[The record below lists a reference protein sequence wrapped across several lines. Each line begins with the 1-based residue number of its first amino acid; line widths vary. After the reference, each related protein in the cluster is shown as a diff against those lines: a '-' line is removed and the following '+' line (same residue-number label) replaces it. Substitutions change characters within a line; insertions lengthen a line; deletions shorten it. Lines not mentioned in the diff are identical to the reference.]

1 MKNEFEKKEVWLNSY
16 PIFLWL
22 VSEPLVGL
30 IDSKIA
36 SYIDIDVLAAVG
48 IGETIY
54 FVFIWI
60 FIFLAYGTT
69 PYVSSLQA
77 TKQINKLNYFIS
89 FGRKSS
95 LLIGILSAG
104 LLIFVSSQ
112 LINFFEPTPNVSSK
126 AISYLMLRSLGL
138 PFYLL
143 NMHSTAVLRG
153 MKYPKIT
160 LYSSVIVGVS
170 NMVLSYFLG
179 IVLNFGITGI
189 AVSSS
194 IAFFISSLYS
204 TKVLIDTQT
213 QTTNSVISEEKKE
226 ISKKFFSVGFFIFIR
241 SMFLTLFMA
250 YLRNRASLMSMSEI
264 ALQHVLLQLWSFG
277 YVFVDALAIAAQT
290 LVAEHKAK
298 FNLYK
303 NSKLKKYLNSL
314 TLKIAVFLFIIS
326 FIFLENMVLLITDAS
341 LVSIIDVELKIL
353 FALSLLIGSFAFL
366 WDGVLLGLDKS
377 RQFSTLTVISSIF
390 GFLSCAY
397 LLTQDN
403 SLSSLWIGLNASLLS
418 RALLG
423 LLPPNGG
430 LIYSL

>member
-36 SYIDIDVLAAVG
+36 SYIDIDVLSAVG

-77 TKQINKLNYFIS
+77 TKQIDKLNYFIS

-95 LLIGILSAG
+95 LLIGIVSAG

-112 LINFFEPTPNVSSK
+112 LIYFFEPTPNVSSK
-126 AISYLMLRSLGL
+126 AISYLILRSLGL

-170 NMVLSYFLG
+170 NVVLSYFLG

-290 LVAEHKAK
+290 LVAEYKAK

-326 FIFLENMVLLITDAS
+326 FIFLENMVLLITEAS

-377 RQFSTLTVISSIF
+377 RQFSTLTVISSIL

-423 LLPPNGG
+423 
-430 LIYSL
+430 YYHQMED

>member
-36 SYIDIDVLAAVG
+36 SHIGIDVLSAVG

-95 LLIGILSAG
+95 LLIGIVSAG

-126 AISYLMLRSLGL
+126 AISYLTLRSLGL

-170 NMVLSYFLG
+170 NVVLSYFLG

-194 IAFFISSLYS
+194 IAFLISSLYS

-290 LVAEHKAK
+290 LVAEYKAK

-303 NSKLKKYLNSL
+303 NSELKKYLNSL
-314 TLKIAVFLFIIS
+314 TLKIAAFLFIIS
-326 FIFLENMVLLITDAS
+326 FIFLENMVLLITDVS

-423 LLPPNGG
+423 
-430 LIYSL
+430 YYHQMED

>member
-1 MKNEFEKKEVWLNSY
+1 MKNEFEKKDVWLNSY

-77 TKQINKLNYFIS
+77 TKQIDKLNYFIS

-95 LLIGILSAG
+95 LLIGIVSAG

-112 LINFFEPTPNVSSK
+112 LVNFFEPTPNVSSK

-170 NMVLSYFLG
+170 NVVLSYFLG

-290 LVAEHKAK
+290 LVAEYKAN

-303 NSKLKKYLNSL
+303 TSELKKYLNSL
-314 TLKIAVFLFIIS
+314 TLKIAAFLFIIS
-326 FIFLENMVLLITDAS
+326 FIFLENMVLLITDVS

-423 LLPPNGG
+423 
-430 LIYSL
+430 YYHQMED

>member
-36 SYIDIDVLAAVG
+36 SYIDIDVLSAVG

-77 TKQINKLNYFIS
+77 TKQIDKLNYFIS

-95 LLIGILSAG
+95 LLIGIVSAG

-170 NMVLSYFLG
+170 NVVLSYFLG

-194 IAFFISSLYS
+194 IAFLISSLYS

-298 FNLYK
+298 FSLYE

-314 TLKIAVFLFIIS
+314 TLKIAVFLFVIS
-326 FIFLENMVLLITDAS
+326 FIFLENMVLLITEAS

-423 LLPPNGG
+423 
-430 LIYSL
+430 YYHQMED

>member
-36 SYIDIDVLAAVG
+36 SYIDIDVLSAVG

-77 TKQINKLNYFIS
+77 TKQIDKLNYFIS
-89 FGRKSS
+89 YGRKSS
-95 LLIGILSAG
+95 LLIGIVSAG

-170 NMVLSYFLG
+170 NVVLSYFLG

-189 AVSSS
+189 AISSS
-194 IAFFISSLYS
+194 IAFLISSLYS

-290 LVAEHKAK
+290 LVAEYKAK

-423 LLPPNGG
+423 
-430 LIYSL
+430 YYHQMED

>member
-36 SYIDIDVLAAVG
+36 SYIDIDVLSAVG

-77 TKQINKLNYFIS
+77 TKQIDKLNYFIS

-95 LLIGILSAG
+95 LLIGIVSAG

-126 AISYLMLRSLGL
+126 AISYLILRSLGL

-170 NMVLSYFLG
+170 NVVLSYFLG

-290 LVAEHKAK
+290 LVAEYKAK

-303 NSKLKKYLNSL
+303 NSELKKYLNSL

-423 LLPPNGG
+423 
-430 LIYSL
+430 YYHQMED

>member
-77 TKQINKLNYFIS
+77 TKQIDKLNYFIS

-95 LLIGILSAG
+95 LLIGIVSAG

-126 AISYLMLRSLGL
+126 AISYLILRSLGL

-170 NMVLSYFLG
+170 NVVLSYFLG

-290 LVAEHKAK
+290 LVAEYKAK

-303 NSKLKKYLNSL
+303 NSELKKYLNSL
-314 TLKIAVFLFIIS
+314 TLKIAAFLFIIS
-326 FIFLENMVLLITDAS
+326 FMFLENMVLLITDVS

-423 LLPPNGG
+423 
-430 LIYSL
+430 YYHQMED

>member
-36 SYIDIDVLAAVG
+36 SYIDIDVLSAVG

-77 TKQINKLNYFIS
+77 TKQIDKLNYFIS

-95 LLIGILSAG
+95 LLIGIVSAG

-170 NMVLSYFLG
+170 NVVLSYFLG

-194 IAFFISSLYS
+194 IAFLISSLYS

-290 LVAEHKAK
+290 LVAEYKAK

-303 NSKLKKYLNSL
+303 NSELKKYLNSL
-314 TLKIAVFLFIIS
+314 TLKIAAFLFIIS
-326 FIFLENMVLLITDAS
+326 FIFLENMVLLITDVS

-423 LLPPNGG
+423 
-430 LIYSL
+430 YYHQMED

>member
-77 TKQINKLNYFIS
+77 TKQISKLNYFIS

-126 AISYLMLRSLGL
+126 AISYLILRSLGL

-170 NMVLSYFLG
+170 NVVLSYFLG

-290 LVAEHKAK
+290 LVAEYKAK

-303 NSKLKKYLNSL
+303 NSELKKYLNSL
-314 TLKIAVFLFIIS
+314 TLKIAAFLFIIS
-326 FIFLENMVLLITDAS
+326 FIFLENMVLLITDVS

-366 WDGVLLGLDKS
+366 WDGILLGLDKS
-377 RQFSTLTVISSIF
+377 RQFSTLTVISSIL

-423 LLPPNGG
+423 
-430 LIYSL
+430 YYHQMED

>member
-36 SYIDIDVLAAVG
+36 SYIDIDVLSAVG

-77 TKQINKLNYFIS
+77 TKQIDKLNYFIS

-95 LLIGILSAG
+95 LLIGIVSAG

-170 NMVLSYFLG
+170 NVVLSYFLG

-290 LVAEHKAK
+290 LVAEYKAK

-303 NSKLKKYLNSL
+303 DSELKKYLNSL
-314 TLKIAVFLFIIS
+314 TLKIAAFLFIIS
-326 FIFLENMVLLITDAS
+326 FIFLENMVLLITDVS

-366 WDGVLLGLDKS
+366 WDGILLGLDKS
-377 RQFSTLTVISSIF
+377 RQFSTLTVISSIL

-423 LLPPNGG
+423 
-430 LIYSL
+430 YYYQMED

>member
-36 SYIDIDVLAAVG
+36 SYIDIDVLSAVG

-77 TKQINKLNYFIS
+77 TKQIDKLNYFIS

-95 LLIGILSAG
+95 LLIGIVSAG

-170 NMVLSYFLG
+170 NVVLSYFLG
-179 IVLNFGITGI
+179 IVLNFGIIGI

-290 LVAEHKAK
+290 LVAEYKAK

-377 RQFSTLTVISSIF
+377 RQFSTLTVISSIL

-397 LLTQDN
+397 LLAQDN

-423 LLPPNGG
+423 
-430 LIYSL
+430 YYHQMED

>member
-36 SYIDIDVLAAVG
+36 SYIDIDVLSAVG

-77 TKQINKLNYFIS
+77 TKQIDKLNYFIS

-95 LLIGILSAG
+95 LLIGIVSAG

-170 NMVLSYFLG
+170 NVVLSYFLG

-194 IAFFISSLYS
+194 IAFLISSLYS

-290 LVAEHKAK
+290 LVAEYKAK

-341 LVSIIDVELKIL
+341 LVSIIDFELKIL

-418 RALLG
+418 RASLG
-423 LLPPNGG
+423 
-430 LIYSL
+430 YYHQMED

>member
-36 SYIDIDVLAAVG
+36 SYIDIDVLSAVG

-77 TKQINKLNYFIS
+77 TKQIDKLNYFIS

-95 LLIGILSAG
+95 LLIGIVSAG

-170 NMVLSYFLG
+170 NVVLSYFLG

-194 IAFFISSLYS
+194 IAFLISSLYS

-290 LVAEHKAK
+290 LVAEYKAK
-298 FNLYK
+298 FILYK

-326 FIFLENMVLLITDAS
+326 FIFLENMVLLITEAS

-423 LLPPNGG
+423 
-430 LIYSL
+430 YYHQMED

>member
-1 MKNEFEKKEVWLNSY
+1 MC
-16 PIFLWL
+16 IR
-22 VSEPLVGL
+22 
-30 IDSKIA
+30 DS
-36 SYIDIDVLAAVG
+36 G

-77 TKQINKLNYFIS
+77 TKQIDKLNYFIS

-95 LLIGILSAG
+95 LLIGIVSAG

-170 NMVLSYFLG
+170 NVVLSYFLG

-194 IAFFISSLYS
+194 IAFLISSLYS

-290 LVAEHKAK
+290 LVAEYKAK

-326 FIFLENMVLLITDAS
+326 FIFLENMVLLITEAS

-418 RALLG
+418 RASLG
-423 LLPPNGG
+423 
-430 LIYSL
+430 YYHQMED

>member
-36 SYIDIDVLAAVG
+36 SYIDIDVLSAVG

-77 TKQINKLNYFIS
+77 TKQIDKLNYFIS

-95 LLIGILSAG
+95 LLIGIVSAG

-170 NMVLSYFLG
+170 NVVLSYFLG

-290 LVAEHKAK
+290 LVAEYKAK

-326 FIFLENMVLLITDAS
+326 FIFLENMVLLITEIS
-341 LVSIIDVELKIL
+341 LVSIIDFELKIL

-423 LLPPNGG
+423 
-430 LIYSL
+430 YYHQMED

>member
-36 SYIDIDVLAAVG
+36 SHIGIDVLSAVG

-95 LLIGILSAG
+95 LLIGIISAG

-126 AISYLMLRSLGL
+126 AISYLTLRSLGL

-170 NMVLSYFLG
+170 NVVLSYFLG
-179 IVLNFGITGI
+179 IVLNFGIIGI

-290 LVAEHKAK
+290 LVAEYKAK

-326 FIFLENMVLLITDAS
+326 FIFLENMVLLITDVS

-423 LLPPNGG
+423 
-430 LIYSL
+430 YYHQMED

>member
-36 SYIDIDVLAAVG
+36 SYIDIDVLSAVG

-60 FIFLAYGTT
+60 FIFLAYGTN

-77 TKQINKLNYFIS
+77 TKQIDKLNYFIS

-95 LLIGILSAG
+95 LLIGIVSAG

-170 NMVLSYFLG
+170 NVVLSYFLG

-189 AVSSS
+189 AISSS
-194 IAFFISSLYS
+194 IAFLISSLYS

-298 FNLYK
+298 FSLYE

-326 FIFLENMVLLITDAS
+326 FIFLENMVLLITEAS

-397 LLTQDN
+397 LLTKDN

-423 LLPPNGG
+423 
-430 LIYSL
+430 YYHQMED

>member
-36 SYIDIDVLAAVG
+36 SYIDIDVLSAVG

-126 AISYLMLRSLGL
+126 AISYLILRSLGL

-170 NMVLSYFLG
+170 NVVLSYFLG

-290 LVAEHKAK
+290 LVAEYKAK

-303 NSKLKKYLNSL
+303 NSELKKYLNSL
-314 TLKIAVFLFIIS
+314 TLKIAAFLFIIS
-326 FIFLENMVLLITDAS
+326 FIFLENMVLLITDVS
-341 LVSIIDVELKIL
+341 LVFIIDVELKIL

-366 WDGVLLGLDKS
+366 WDGILLGLDKS
-377 RQFSTLTVISSIF
+377 RQFSTLTVISSIL

-423 LLPPNGG
+423 YYHQ
-430 LIYSL
+430 IED

>member
-36 SYIDIDVLAAVG
+36 SYIDIDVLSAVG

-77 TKQINKLNYFIS
+77 TKQIDKLNYFIS

-95 LLIGILSAG
+95 LLIGIVSAG

-126 AISYLMLRSLGL
+126 AVSYLMLRSLGL

-170 NMVLSYFLG
+170 NVVLSYFLG

-194 IAFFISSLYS
+194 IAFLISSLYS

-290 LVAEHKAK
+290 LVAEYKAK

-423 LLPPNGG
+423 
-430 LIYSL
+430 YYHQMED

>member
-36 SYIDIDVLAAVG
+36 SYIDIDVLSAVG

-77 TKQINKLNYFIS
+77 TKQIDKLNYFIS

-95 LLIGILSAG
+95 LLIGIVSAG

-170 NMVLSYFLG
+170 NVVLSYFLG

-194 IAFFISSLYS
+194 IAFLISSLYS

-290 LVAEHKAK
+290 LVAEYKAK

-303 NSKLKKYLNSL
+303 NSELKKYLNSL
-314 TLKIAVFLFIIS
+314 TLKIAAFLFIIS
-326 FIFLENMVLLITDAS
+326 FMFLENMVLLITDAS

-423 LLPPNGG
+423 
-430 LIYSL
+430 YYHQMED

>member
-22 VSEPLVGL
+22 VSEQLVGL

-36 SYIDIDVLAAVG
+36 SYIDIDVLSAVG

-77 TKQINKLNYFIS
+77 TKQIDKLNYFIS

-95 LLIGILSAG
+95 LLIGIVSAG

-170 NMVLSYFLG
+170 NVVLSYFLG

-194 IAFFISSLYS
+194 IAFLISSLYS

-226 ISKKFFSVGFFIFIR
+226 ISKKFFSVGLFIFIR

-290 LVAEHKAK
+290 LVAEYKAK

-326 FIFLENMVLLITDAS
+326 FIFLENMVLLITEAS

-423 LLPPNGG
+423 
-430 LIYSL
+430 YYHQMED

>member
-36 SYIDIDVLAAVG
+36 SHIGIDVLSAVG

-77 TKQINKLNYFIS
+77 TKQIDKLNYFIS

-95 LLIGILSAG
+95 LLIGIVSAG

-112 LINFFEPTPNVSSK
+112 LVNFFEPTPNVSSK
-126 AISYLMLRSLGL
+126 AISYLTLRSLGL

-170 NMVLSYFLG
+170 NVVLSYFLG
-179 IVLNFGITGI
+179 IVLNFGIIGI

-290 LVAEHKAK
+290 LVAEYKAK

-423 LLPPNGG
+423 
-430 LIYSL
+430 YYHQMKD

>member
-36 SYIDIDVLAAVG
+36 SYIDIDVLSAVG

-77 TKQINKLNYFIS
+77 TKQIDKLNYFIS

-95 LLIGILSAG
+95 LLIGIVSAG

-170 NMVLSYFLG
+170 NVVLSYFLG

-194 IAFFISSLYS
+194 IAFLISSLYS

-290 LVAEHKAK
+290 LVAEYKAK

-303 NSKLKKYLNSL
+303 NSELKKYLNSL
-314 TLKIAVFLFIIS
+314 TLKIAAFLFIIS
-326 FIFLENMVLLITDAS
+326 FMFLENMVLLITDVS
-341 LVSIIDVELKIL
+341 LDSRIVVEIKIL

-397 LLTQDN
+397 HLTQDN

-423 LLPPNGG
+423 
-430 LIYSL
+430 YYHQMED

>member
-36 SYIDIDVLAAVG
+36 SYIDIDVLSAVG

-77 TKQINKLNYFIS
+77 TKQIDKLNYFIS

-95 LLIGILSAG
+95 LLIGIVSAG

-126 AISYLMLRSLGL
+126 AISYLILRSLGL

-170 NMVLSYFLG
+170 NVVLSYFLG

-290 LVAEHKAK
+290 LVAEYKAN

-303 NSKLKKYLNSL
+303 NSELKKYLNSL

-423 LLPPNGG
+423 
-430 LIYSL
+430 YYHQMED

>member
-36 SYIDIDVLAAVG
+36 SYIDIDVLSAVG

-69 PYVSSLQA
+69 PYVSNLQA
-77 TKQINKLNYFIS
+77 TKQIDKLNYFIS

-95 LLIGILSAG
+95 LLIGIVSAG

-170 NMVLSYFLG
+170 NVVLSYFLG

-194 IAFFISSLYS
+194 IAFLISSLYS

-298 FNLYK
+298 FSLYE

-326 FIFLENMVLLITDAS
+326 FIFLENMVLLITEAS

-423 LLPPNGG
+423 
-430 LIYSL
+430 YYHQMED

>member
-36 SYIDIDVLAAVG
+36 SHIGIDVLSAVG

-77 TKQINKLNYFIS
+77 TKQIDKLNYFIS

-95 LLIGILSAG
+95 LLIGIVSAG

-126 AISYLMLRSLGL
+126 AISYLILRSLGL

-170 NMVLSYFLG
+170 NVVLSYFLG

-194 IAFFISSLYS
+194 IAFLISSLYS

-290 LVAEHKAK
+290 LVAEYKAK

-303 NSKLKKYLNSL
+303 NSELKKYLNSL
-314 TLKIAVFLFIIS
+314 TLKIAAFLFIIS

-423 LLPPNGG
+423 
-430 LIYSL
+430 YYHQMED

>member
-36 SYIDIDVLAAVG
+36 SYIDIDVLSAVG

-77 TKQINKLNYFIS
+77 TKQIDKLNYFIS

-95 LLIGILSAG
+95 LLIGIVSAG

-170 NMVLSYFLG
+170 NVVLSYFLG

-194 IAFFISSLYS
+194 IAFLISSLYS

-290 LVAEHKAK
+290 LVAEYKAK

-314 TLKIAVFLFIIS
+314 TLKIAVFLFVIS
-326 FIFLENMVLLITDAS
+326 FIFLENMVLLITEIS
-341 LVSIIDVELKIL
+341 LVSIIDFELKIL

-418 RALLG
+418 RASLG
-423 LLPPNGG
+423 
-430 LIYSL
+430 YYHQMED

>member
-36 SYIDIDVLAAVG
+36 SHIGIDVLSAVG

-77 TKQINKLNYFIS
+77 TKQIDKLNYFIS

-95 LLIGILSAG
+95 LLIGIVSAG

-112 LINFFEPTPNVSSK
+112 LVNFFEPTPNVSSK

-170 NMVLSYFLG
+170 NVVLSYFLG

-194 IAFFISSLYS
+194 IAFLISSLYS

-290 LVAEHKAK
+290 LVAEYKAK

-314 TLKIAVFLFIIS
+314 TLKIAAFLFIIS
-326 FIFLENMVLLITDAS
+326 FIFLENMVLLITDVS

-423 LLPPNGG
+423 
-430 LIYSL
+430 YYHQMED

>member
-36 SYIDIDVLAAVG
+36 SYIDIDVLSAVG

-77 TKQINKLNYFIS
+77 TKQIDKLNYFIS

-95 LLIGILSAG
+95 LLIGIVSAG

-170 NMVLSYFLG
+170 NVVLSYFLG

-194 IAFFISSLYS
+194 IAFLISSLYS

-314 TLKIAVFLFIIS
+314 TLKIAAFLFIIS
-326 FIFLENMVLLITDAS
+326 FIFLENMVLLITDVS
-341 LVSIIDVELKIL
+341 LVPIIDVELKIL

-366 WDGVLLGLDKS
+366 WDGILLGLDKS

-423 LLPPNGG
+423 
-430 LIYSL
+430 YYHQMED

>member
-36 SYIDIDVLAAVG
+36 SYIDIDVLSAVG

-77 TKQINKLNYFIS
+77 TKQIDKLNYFIS

-95 LLIGILSAG
+95 LLIGIVSAG

-126 AISYLMLRSLGL
+126 AISYLILRSLGL

-170 NMVLSYFLG
+170 NVVLSYFLG

-290 LVAEHKAK
+290 LVAEYKAK

-303 NSKLKKYLNSL
+303 NSELKKYLNSL
-314 TLKIAVFLFIIS
+314 TLKIAAFLFIIS
-326 FIFLENMVLLITDAS
+326 FIFLENMVLLITEAS

-423 LLPPNGG
+423 
-430 LIYSL
+430 YYHQMED

>member
-36 SYIDIDVLAAVG
+36 SYIDIDVLSAVG

-77 TKQINKLNYFIS
+77 TKQIDKLNYFIS

-95 LLIGILSAG
+95 LLIGIVSAG

-126 AISYLMLRSLGL
+126 AISYLILRSLGL

-170 NMVLSYFLG
+170 NVVLSYFLG

-194 IAFFISSLYS
+194 IAFLISSLYS
-204 TKVLIDTQT
+204 TKVLIYTQT

-290 LVAEHKAK
+290 LVAEYKAN

-303 NSKLKKYLNSL
+303 NSELKKYLNSL

-326 FIFLENMVLLITDAS
+326 FIFLENMVLLITDVS

-366 WDGVLLGLDKS
+366 WDGILLGLDKS

-397 LLTQDN
+397 LLIQDN

-423 LLPPNGG
+423 
-430 LIYSL
+430 YYHQMED

>member
-36 SYIDIDVLAAVG
+36 SYIDIDVLSAVG

-95 LLIGILSAG
+95 LLIGIVSAG

-126 AISYLMLRSLGL
+126 AISYLILRSLGL

-170 NMVLSYFLG
+170 NVVLSYFLG

-290 LVAEHKAK
+290 LVAEYKAK

-303 NSKLKKYLNSL
+303 NSELKKYLNSL

-326 FIFLENMVLLITDAS
+326 FIFLENMVLLITDVS

-366 WDGVLLGLDKS
+366 WDGILLGLDKS
-377 RQFSTLTVISSIF
+377 RQFSTLTVISSIL

-423 LLPPNGG
+423 YYHQ
-430 LIYSL
+430 IED

>member
-36 SYIDIDVLAAVG
+36 SYIDIDVLSAVG

-77 TKQINKLNYFIS
+77 TKQIDKLNYFIS

-95 LLIGILSAG
+95 LLIGIVSAG

-170 NMVLSYFLG
+170 NVVLSYFLG

-194 IAFFISSLYS
+194 IAFLISSLYS

-290 LVAEHKAK
+290 LVAEYKAK

-326 FIFLENMVLLITDAS
+326 FIFLENMVLLITEAS

-418 RALLG
+418 RASLG
-423 LLPPNGG
+423 
-430 LIYSL
+430 YYHQMED

>member
-36 SYIDIDVLAAVG
+36 SYIDIDVLSAVG

-77 TKQINKLNYFIS
+77 TKQTDKLNYFIS

-95 LLIGILSAG
+95 LLIGIVSAG

-170 NMVLSYFLG
+170 NVVLSYFLG

-290 LVAEHKAK
+290 LVAEYKAK

-303 NSKLKKYLNSL
+303 NSELKKYLNSI
-314 TLKIAVFLFIIS
+314 TLKIAAFLFIIS
-326 FIFLENMVLLITDAS
+326 FIFLENMVLLITDVS

-423 LLPPNGG
+423 
-430 LIYSL
+430 YYYQMED

>member
-36 SYIDIDVLAAVG
+36 SYIDIDVLSAVG

-170 NMVLSYFLG
+170 NVVLSYFLG

-194 IAFFISSLYS
+194 IAFLISSLYS

-290 LVAEHKAK
+290 LVAEYKAK

-326 FIFLENMVLLITDAS
+326 FIFLENMVLLITDVS

-423 LLPPNGG
+423 
-430 LIYSL
+430 YYHQMDD

>member
-36 SYIDIDVLAAVG
+36 SYIDIDVLSAVG

-77 TKQINKLNYFIS
+77 TKQIDKLNYFIS

-95 LLIGILSAG
+95 LLIGIVSAG

-170 NMVLSYFLG
+170 NVVLSYFLG

-194 IAFFISSLYS
+194 IAFLISSLYS

-298 FNLYK
+298 FNLYE

-326 FIFLENMVLLITDAS
+326 FIFLENMVLLITEAS

-377 RQFSTLTVISSIF
+377 RQFSTLTVVSSIF

-423 LLPPNGG
+423 
-430 LIYSL
+430 YYHQMED

>member
-36 SYIDIDVLAAVG
+36 SYIDIDVLSAVG

-95 LLIGILSAG
+95 LLIGIVSAG

-170 NMVLSYFLG
+170 NVVLSYFLG

-194 IAFFISSLYS
+194 IAFLISSLYS

-290 LVAEHKAK
+290 LVAEYKAK

-397 LLTQDN
+397 LLTKDN

-423 LLPPNGG
+423 
-430 LIYSL
+430 YYHQMED

>member
-36 SYIDIDVLAAVG
+36 SYIDIDVLSAVG

-95 LLIGILSAG
+95 LLIGIVSAG

-170 NMVLSYFLG
+170 NVVLSYFLG

-194 IAFFISSLYS
+194 IAFLISSLYS

-290 LVAEHKAK
+290 LVAEYKAK

-423 LLPPNGG
+423 YYHQ
-430 LIYSL
+430 IED

>member
-1 MKNEFEKKEVWLNSY
+1 MENEFEKKEVWLNSY

-36 SYIDIDVLAAVG
+36 SYIDIDVLSAVG

-77 TKQINKLNYFIS
+77 TKQIDKLNYFIS

-95 LLIGILSAG
+95 LLIGIVSAG

-170 NMVLSYFLG
+170 NVVLSYFLG

-194 IAFFISSLYS
+194 IAFLISSLYS

-298 FNLYK
+298 FSLYE

-326 FIFLENMVLLITDAS
+326 FIFLENMVLLITEAS

-423 LLPPNGG
+423 
-430 LIYSL
+430 YYHQMED

>member
-36 SYIDIDVLAAVG
+36 SYIDIDVLSAVG

-77 TKQINKLNYFIS
+77 TKQIDKLNYFIS

-95 LLIGILSAG
+95 LLIGIVSAG

-170 NMVLSYFLG
+170 NVVLSYFLG

-194 IAFFISSLYS
+194 IAFLISSLYS

-326 FIFLENMVLLITDAS
+326 FIFLENMVLLITEAS

-423 LLPPNGG
+423 
-430 LIYSL
+430 YYHQMED